1 MHSRATSFPP
11 AAERAFGSHKGR
23 DTFPTGARNAFSKS
37 DDRISHAFGKKSTA
51 PFFDPSPVPLRP
63 VQLTAEMFP
72 TLSTALSA
80 KETPKPVTTTTT
92 TSKLSFADLMR
103 KRALEDD
110 AEKERAGALAEAR
123 AEERRRT
130 ERDRAHLSAIS
141 NIRTAYQKS
150 RVYEEEEEFYDEGEA
165 YVRPEDMEPAENEG
179 EEDAY

>member
-1 MHSRATSFPP
+1 MHSRATPFPP
-11 AAERAFGSHKGR
+11 AAERAFGSHKGS
-23 DTFPTGARNAFSKS
+23 DTFPTGARGAFSKS

-51 PFFDPSPVPLRP
+51 PFFEPVPLRP

-80 KETPKPVTTTTT
+80 KETPKPATTT

-110 AEKERAGALAEAR
+110 AEKARAGAIAEAR